1 MTTGANVKALSNV
14 LGDRAVVGLVK
25 FFFGA
30 ETTLEMAQELD
41 QYDLLD
47 AVENEADAKVA
58 LDKATVLLGYLK
70 GSRAKMLKKGVEAI
84 QEKGAEN
91 VNAKNTAQ
99 AIDRLDQA
107 IARCQKQIDSLT
119 GNVQAASEWVDRK
132 QTQVQ
137 VNLVDDEI
145 TMTDIAL
152 NKLVADRV
160 EFTMEMVNELPKKK
174 LGSKMRQSVK
184 GDVDGDKQKQSAML
198 DVATRLAS
206 QTMEG
211 DSDDDM
217 TDSSAYA
224 EMLKLAGKTPAESK

>member
-1 MTTGANVKALSNV
+1 MTTGANAKALTNV

-25 FFFGA
+25 FFFGPEA
-30 ETTLEMAQELD
+30 TLEMAQELD
-41 QYDLLD
+41 QYDLLE

-70 GSRAKMLKKGVEAI
+70 ASRTKMLNKGVKAI
-84 QEKGAEN
+84 QEKGADN
-91 VNAKNTAQ
+91 VNAKNTGK
-99 AIDRLDQA
+99 AIDRLDEA
-107 IARCQKQIDSLT
+107 IARCEKQIASLT
-119 GNVQAASEWVDRK
+119 GNVQAASAWVDRK
-132 QTQVQ
+132 QTEVQ

-174 LGSKMRQSVK
+174 LGSKMRKSVK
-184 GDVDGDKQKQSAML
+184 DDVDGEKHQKAALL
-198 DVATRLAS
+198 DIATRLAS

-211 DSDDDM
+211 DSADDM
-217 TDSSAYA
+217 SDSSAYA
-224 EMLKLAGKTPAESK
+224 EMLKLAGQTPAESK

>member
-84 QEKGAEN
+84 KEKGAEN

-174 LGSKMRQSVK
+174 LGSKMRKSVK
-184 GDVDGDKQKQSAML
+184 DDVDGDKQTQSALL

-206 QTMEG
+206 QTMDG
-211 DSDDDM
+211 DSADDM